1 MAGGRAEFV
10 TVEMCA
16 ATSSQFLESQEKMY
30 GKLDSIEKRLFRDN
44 GAVSIQTRLDRHEQ
58 ILKVLLWV
66 VGVIGGGFL
75 AACGSGVVMVMR
87 WLIAR
92 GAV

>member
-1 MAGGRAEFV
+1 
-10 TVEMCA
+10 
-16 ATSSQFLESQEKMY
+16 
-30 GKLDSIEKRLFRDN
+30 
-44 GAVSIQTRLDRHEQ
+44 
-58 ILKVLLWV
+58 

-92 GAV
+92 GAA